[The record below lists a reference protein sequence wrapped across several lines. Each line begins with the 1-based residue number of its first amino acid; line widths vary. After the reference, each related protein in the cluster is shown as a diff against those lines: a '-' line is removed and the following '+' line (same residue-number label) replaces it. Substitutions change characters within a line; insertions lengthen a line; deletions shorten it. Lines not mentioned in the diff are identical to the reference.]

1 MLKRKISFVTYT
13 IIITALILVVGI
25 SCLLVIQNNLMKDD
39 MNLMAY
45 KKLTQE
51 VAQIRRY
58 IVYDSQKKPHIDD
71 GFYDREDD
79 PDSNEQI
86 YVFLQGN
93 DGEILDGEVPEEYA
107 DNPDISIRDLMHID
121 AGKVKYFAVVRQ
133 GRTDKEPLKKTS
145 KYKIC
150 VMVSVR
156 DIESNYSELL
166 YKSYCVIGIVLIAFV
181 IYAFALRKLIAVPMG
196 SLNR

>member
-45 KKLTQE
+45 KKLIQE

-71 GFYDREDD
+71 GLYDREDD

-93 DGEILDGEVPEEYA
+93 DGEILDGEV
-107 DNPDISIRDLMHID
+107 
-121 AGKVKYFAVVRQ
+121 F
-133 GRTDKEPLKKTS
+133 TDK
-145 KYKIC
+145 
-150 VMVSVR
+150 
-156 DIESNYSELL
+156 
-166 YKSYCVIGIVLIAFV
+166 
-181 IYAFALRKLIAVPMG
+181 YAFAFKKGNTELEEKVNKVLQKLIDEGKVDEFTLKHTTGANADAD
-196 SLNR
+196 SKAE

>member
-58 IVYDSQKKPHIDD
+58 IVYDSQKKPHIVTTVKTIRTVMSRYMCS
-71 GFYDREDD
+71 FREMTAR
-79 PDSNEQI
+79 SLTARCLRNMRI
-86 YVFLQGN
+86 
-93 DGEILDGEVPEEYA
+93 
-107 DNPDISIRDLMHID
+107 IRI
-121 AGKVKYFAVVRQ
+121 
-133 GRTDKEPLKKTS
+133 
-145 KYKIC
+145 
-150 VMVSVR
+150 
-156 DIESNYSELL
+156 
-166 YKSYCVIGIVLIAFV
+166 
-181 IYAFALRKLIAVPMG
+181 
-196 SLNR
+196 

>member
-93 DGEILDGEVPEEYA
+93 DGEILDGEVPEE
-107 DNPDISIRDLMHID
+107 
-121 AGKVKYFAVVRQ
+121 
-133 GRTDKEPLKKTS
+133 
-145 KYKIC
+145 
-150 VMVSVR
+150 
-156 DIESNYSELL
+156 
-166 YKSYCVIGIVLIAFV
+166 
-181 IYAFALRKLIAVPMG
+181 
-196 SLNR
+196 

>member
-71 GFYDREDD
+71 FTTVKTIRTVMSRYMCSFREMTAR
-79 PDSNEQI
+79 SLTARCLRNMRI
-86 YVFLQGN
+86 
-93 DGEILDGEVPEEYA
+93 
-107 DNPDISIRDLMHID
+107 IRI
-121 AGKVKYFAVVRQ
+121 
-133 GRTDKEPLKKTS
+133 
-145 KYKIC
+145 
-150 VMVSVR
+150 
-156 DIESNYSELL
+156 
-166 YKSYCVIGIVLIAFV
+166 
-181 IYAFALRKLIAVPMG
+181 
-196 SLNR
+196 

>member
-93 DGEILDGEVPEEYA
+93 DGEILDGEVPEGYKHKRSYA
-107 DNPDISIRDLMHID
+107 YRCREGQVFCGRQ
-121 AGKVKYFAVVRQ
+121 AGKNRQ
-133 GRTDKEPLKKTS
+133 RAAEEDS
-145 KYKIC
+145 
-150 VMVSVR
+150 
-156 DIESNYSELL
+156 
-166 YKSYCVIGIVLIAFV
+166 
-181 IYAFALRKLIAVPMG
+181 
-196 SLNR
+196 